1 MNGVWSLSPA
11 IKRTLLSCTSGVHF
25 IEIPLCLLKRY
36 VDFNQ
41 RYYEGGLEG
50 GVHEK
55 EQGWTR
61 GEGGQNLAILRDRTF
76 WMSPRHTYTIPYKY
90 IYIYIYIYG
99 MVYGMYIVYIY
110 IWYIYGI
117 YTNYTVTTFI
127 KLYHLRRTDCS
138 HLFNINT

>member
-11 IKRTLLSCTSGVHF
+11 IKRTLWSCTSGVHF

-36 VDFNQ
+36 VEFNQ
-41 RYYEGGLEG
+41 RYYVGGGGLEG
-50 GVHEK
+50 GVHEN

-76 WMSPRHTYTIPYKY
+76 WMSPRHIYTIPYKY
-90 IYIYIYIYG
+90 IYIYIYC

-110 IWYIYGI
+110 MVYIWHIY
-117 YTNYTVTTFI
+117 
-127 KLYHLRRTDCS
+127 KLYCYNFHKALSFTPNR
-138 HLFNINT
+138 LFSSF